1 VRELGFELV
10 GFGGVVGNDL
20 VDVVIRRELER

>member
-1 VRELGFELV
+1 VRELGFELI

-20 VDVVIRRELER
+20 VVVVQRELER